1 VGGYIWG
8 GIILPVKKSLVIKII
23 VLAAF
28 FVIMVVAQFFWDISS
43 YFNPG
48 NIKQL
53 LNSAGSFAPLLF
65 MLVMAAAV
73 VISPIPSLPLDVAAG
88 AVFGPF
94 LGTLYAALGALAG
107 SIISFMVTRKMGR
120 ELIEPFFGGH
130 INFCKDCSDK
140 LLTKVVFLSRL
151 IPVVSFDIIS
161 YGAGLTRMSLK
172 NFCLATFLG
181 MLPLTF
187 VYTYF
192 GSTLALGKGLG
203 IILSVMVVVMFFM
216 IPWLIERYNLF
227 WMRSMFSHVSPPNP
241 PGDDDPLNSVP

>member
-1 VGGYIWG
+1 M
-8 GIILPVKKSLVIKII
+8 LLKKGLVIKII
-23 VLAAF
+23 LLAAI
-28 FVIMVVAQFFWDISS
+28 VSILLMAQFFGEISS
-43 YFNPG
+43 YFNPD
-48 NIKQL
+48 NIKRHL
-53 LNSAGSFAPLLF
+53 TATGSFAPLLF

-94 LGTLYAALGALAG
+94 FGTLYAALGALGG
-107 SIISFMVTRKMGR
+107 SVISFMITRKLGR
-120 ELIEPFFGGH
+120 ELIEPFLGGH
-130 INFCKDCSDK
+130 INFCNDCSDK

-151 IPVVSFDIIS
+151 IPVVSFDIVS

-192 GSTLALGKGLG
+192 GSTLVLGKGLG
-203 IILSVMVVVMFFM
+203 IILGIIVVVMFFM
-216 IPWLIERYNLF
+216 IPRLIERYDLF
-227 WMRSMFSHVSPPNP
+227 SMRSMFQHASPRKP
-241 PGDDDPLNSVP
+241 PGDEDRVRPSP

>member
-1 VGGYIWG
+1 M
-8 GIILPVKKSLVIKII
+8 PVKKSLVIKII

-28 FVIMVVAQFFWDISS
+28 FVIMVIAQFFWDISS

-53 LNSAGSFAPLLF
+53 LYSAGSFAPLLF

-107 SIISFMVTRKMGR
+107 SIISFM
-120 ELIEPFFGGH
+120 
-130 INFCKDCSDK
+130 
-140 LLTKVVFLSRL
+140 
-151 IPVVSFDIIS
+151 
-161 YGAGLTRMSLK
+161 
-172 NFCLATFLG
+172 
-181 MLPLTF
+181 
-187 VYTYF
+187 
-192 GSTLALGKGLG
+192 
-203 IILSVMVVVMFFM
+203 